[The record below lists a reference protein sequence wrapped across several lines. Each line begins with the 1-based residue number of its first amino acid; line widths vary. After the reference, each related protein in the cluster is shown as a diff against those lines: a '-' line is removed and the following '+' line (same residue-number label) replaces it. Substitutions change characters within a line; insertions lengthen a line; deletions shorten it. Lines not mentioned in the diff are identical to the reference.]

1 MNSFSRKG
9 AKAQR
14 RVPKR
19 ISFAPL
25 RLCGRKQLAMIFA
38 LLLIA
43 ISVRVL
49 TLQFMRA
56 HLNDPAWF
64 QTGSYAKFDR
74 QARDILDGRQ
84 RLFWIDDATRTD
96 LVQYP
101 PAFPALLALI
111 YKVSGEHS
119 AYSAQLV
126 LWVVDVALS
135 LLLIAGIAFS
145 AFGWRAAIASGFLV
159 ALSPLFAM
167 YGAYPSAD
175 VPATWFVL
183 GGIWLLVLAFQRKNL
198 SLAIGAGVLLGIA
211 CWFRV
216 NPLYL
221 CVGWAFALLVLIRGT
236 WPLKLKLSAAALL
249 ATAFVISPIMIRNY
263 LVFPDFTPT
272 GGTIGV
278 NLWEGLGETELGRQ
292 NGFLFGDDKLTEHER
307 VKMGLPAGRPLE
319 LQLPDG
325 IRRDRE
331 RTRESLAFIRQH
343 PIWYAGVMLGRMWGM
358 LKVAGDPV
366 PYCGISGI
374 NVTSRKCLP
383 PHWQGGVVALG
394 VNVLGMIQSVA
405 RYLFLPFAAFGI
417 YVAARRDWRLACL
430 LLVTVLYYLVPGT
443 SAHTEIRYVLPMHGL
458 LIVFAGAGVDQL
470 IRVIRG

>member
-1 MNSFSRKG
+1 MKTF
-9 AKAQR
+9 
-14 RVPKR
+14 
-19 ISFAPL
+19 
-25 RLCGRKQLAMIFA
+25 FA

-56 HLNDPAWF
+56 HLNDSAWF

-74 QARDILDGRQ
+74 QARDILDRRQ

-111 YKVSGEHS
+111 YKVSGDRS
-119 AYSAQLV
+119 AYTTQLV
-126 LWVVDVALS
+126 LWFLDLFLS
-135 LLLIAGIAFS
+135 LFLIAGIA
-145 AFGWRAAIASGFLV
+145 ATTFGRRAAIASGFLL
-159 ALSPLFAM
+159 ALSPLFAL
-167 YGAYPSAD
+167 YAAYPSAD
-175 VPATWFVL
+175 IPCTWFVL
-183 GGIWLLVLAFQRKNL
+183 GGNWLLLLAFQRRNVW
-198 SLAIGAGVLLGIA
+198 LALAAGVLLGVA
-211 CWFRV
+211 CWLRV

-221 CVGWAFALLVLIRGT
+221 GVGWAIALFVLTSGG
-236 WPLKLKLSAAALL
+236 WALKLKLSGAVL
-249 ATAFVISPIMIRNY
+249 ASTVLVIAPIMIRNY

-278 NLWEGLGETELGRQ
+278 NLWEGLGETELGRSH
-292 NGFLFGDDKLTEHER
+292 GFLFGDAKMIALER
-307 VKMGLPAGRPLE
+307 ARMGLPADAPFE
-319 LQLPDG
+319 MQWPDG

-343 PIWYAGVMLGRMWGM
+343 PIWYAGVMMGRMWGM

-366 PYCGISGI
+366 PYTGTSGI

-383 PHWQGGVVALG
+383 PSWQGGVVALG
-394 VNVLGMIQSVA
+394 VNVLGMVQSVV

-417 YVAARRDWRLACL
+417 YVAMRRDWRITCL

-458 LIVFAGAGVDQL
+458 LIVLAGAGMDWL
-470 IRVIRG
+470 LSRKA

>member
-1 MNSFSRKG
+1 MKTF
-9 AKAQR
+9 
-14 RVPKR
+14 
-19 ISFAPL
+19 
-25 RLCGRKQLAMIFA
+25 FA

-84 RLFWIDDATRTD
+84 NLFWIDDATRTD

-111 YKVSGEHS
+111 YKVSGDRS
-119 AYSAQLV
+119 AYTTQLV
-126 LWVVDVALS
+126 LWFLDLFLS
-135 LLLIAGIAFS
+135 LFLIAGIA
-145 AFGWRAAIASGFLV
+145 ATTFGRRAAIASGFLL
-159 ALSPLFAM
+159 ALSPLFAL
-167 YGAYPSAD
+167 YAAYPSAD
-175 VPATWFVL
+175 IPCTWFVL
-183 GGIWLLVLAFQRKNL
+183 GGNWLLLLAFQRRNVW
-198 SLAIGAGVLLGIA
+198 LALAAGVLLGVA
-211 CWFRV
+211 CWLRV

-221 CVGWAFALLVLIRGT
+221 GVGWAIALFVLTSGG
-236 WPLKLKLSAAALL
+236 WALKLKLSGAVL
-249 ATAFVISPIMIRNY
+249 ASTVLVIAPIMIRNY

-278 NLWEGLGETELGRQ
+278 NLWEGLGETELGRSH
-292 NGFLFGDDKLTEHER
+292 GFLFGDAKMIALER
-307 VKMGLPAGRPLE
+307 ARMGLPADAPFE
-319 LQLPDG
+319 MQWPDG

-343 PIWYAGVMLGRMWGM
+343 PIWYAGVMMGRMWGM

-366 PYCGISGI
+366 PYTGTSGI

-383 PHWQGGVVALG
+383 PSWQGGVVALG
-394 VNVLGMIQSVA
+394 VNVLGMVQSVV

-417 YVAARRDWRLACL
+417 YVAMRRDWRITCL

-458 LIVFAGAGVDQL
+458 LIVLAGAGIDWL
-470 IRVIRG
+470 LSRKA

>member
-1 MNSFSRKG
+1 MVLNLL
-9 AKAQR
+9 
-14 RVPKR
+14 R
-19 ISFAPL
+19 IN
-25 RLCGRKQLAMIFA
+25 RKQLAIFFA

-56 HLNDPAWF
+56 HLHDPAWF

-96 LVQYP
+96 LAQYP
-101 PAFPALLALI
+101 PAFPALVALI

-126 LWVVDVALS
+126 LWAADVVLS
-135 LLLIAGIAFS
+135 LLLIAGIAAS
-145 AFGWRAAIASGFLV
+145 SFGWRAAIASGFLA

-183 GGIWLLVLAFQRKNL
+183 GGNWLLLLAFQRRNL
-198 SLAIGAGVLLGIA
+198 SLAIGAGVLLGVA

-221 CVGWAFALLVLIRGT
+221 CVGWAIALFVLIKDT
-236 WPLKLKLSAAALL
+236 WSMKLKLSAGALL
-249 ATAFVISPIMIRNY
+249 ATVLVISPIVIRNY

-272 GGTIGV
+272 GGTIGI

-292 NGFLFGDDKLTEHER
+292 NGFLFGDDKVVERER
-307 VKMGLPAGRPLE
+307 VKMGWPADRPFDV
-319 LQLPDG
+319 QWPDG

-331 RTRESLAFIRQH
+331 RTREALAFIKQH
-343 PIWYAGVMLGRMWGM
+343 PVWYFGVMLGRMWGM

-383 PHWQGGVVALG
+383 PHWQGGMVALG
-394 VNVLGMIQSVA
+394 VNMLGMIQSVV
-405 RYLFLPFAAFGI
+405 RYLFLPLAALGI
-417 YVAARRDWRLACL
+417 YIAARRDWRLTCL

-443 SAHTEIRYVLPMHGL
+443 AAHTEIRYVLPIHGL
-458 LIVFAGAGVDQL
+458 LIVFAGVGLDHL